1 MRKTKEYIE
10 WRNNIR
16 KEKLKVAK
24 FMFVIV
30 FNFIDIC
37 I

>member
-1 MRKTKEYIE
+1 MKKSKYYIE

-24 FMFVIV
+24 IILTIAFTVL
-30 FNFIDIC
+30 DIC